1 MDKIKTSEMFSYIIN
16 FVDYITLFNL
26 KYTNKR
32 IRAFIKELHLDNV
45 MDLRNTKYHKE
56 NNVIYKLLTKHAPFL
71 NKVILEF
78 REINDTHV
86 YKFTNRLTHINLN
99 YCQKLTDRSL
109 KHIAS
114 TCKQLLHLELYII
127 PTITDNGLIDI
138 ITNCKLIEYL
148 NLSGCK
154 QLTNESLQYIPKCLC
169 NLWFLDLTRCLGT
182 TDEILVS
189 LVTLCKKLRHLNL
202 YALPDLKCDFIYHLP
217 EDGVIEFLDL
227 CGNQCVE
234 DEQFVHAKN
243 KFKNIKALNFSWS
256 SKLTDKTIEA
266 LFKDNNEDCKLEL
279 ISLHGLLGITDYAVD
294 VMGMNKGIKENLKI
308 IDLCSCS
315 NVVNRQKEFLKEKFP
330 KLERF
335 QYF

>member
-16 FVDYITLFNL
+16 FVDYLTLFNL

-32 IRAFIKELHLDNV
+32 IRAFIKELQLESV

-56 NNVIYKLLTKHAPFL
+56 NNVIYKLLSKHSPFL
-71 NKVILEF
+71 NSVILEF

-86 YKFTNRLTHINLN
+86 FKFTNRLTHINLN

-114 TCKQLLHLELYII
+114 TCKQLLHLELYIV
-127 PTITDNGLIDI
+127 PTITDNGLTDV
-138 ITNCKLIEYL
+138 ITNCTLIEHL

-154 QLTNESLQYIPKCLC
+154 QLTNASLQHIPNHLH
-169 NLWFLDLTRCLGT
+169 NLSFLDLTRCLGT
-182 TDEILVS
+182 TDEMLVS
-189 LVTLCKKLRHLNL
+189 LVTSCKKLKHLNL
-202 YALPDLKCDFIYHLP
+202 YALPDLQCDFIYHLP
-217 EDGVIEFLDL
+217 DDCVLEFLDL
-227 CGNQCVE
+227 CGNQCVG

-243 KFKNIKALNFSWS
+243 KFKNIKSLNFSWS

-266 LFKDNNEDCKLEL
+266 LFKDNNEECKLEL
-279 ISLHGLLGITDYAVD
+279 ISLHGLLGVTDYAVD
-294 VMGMNKGIKENLKI
+294 IMGMNKGVKENLKI

-315 NVVNRQKEFLKEKFP
+315 NVANRKKEFLKEKFP
-330 KLERF
+330 MLEKF